1 MFTTR
6 EKKINREPKKGGRAN
21 FILFYFFPFFAIFAI
36 FALFAIFAIFAISFV
51 VSCFFSIF
59 FFLNFIVFGKLEM
72 FLFLRFRR
80 NLVFSKFIARFIKFF
95 LFFFSVKL
103 DLLYRTFP
111 SPLLGETSQ
120 KYRKTRKN
128 KKTKRATR
136 APARHAPHG
145 SPRFSLIWCSVF
157 L

>member
-6 EKKINREPKKGGRAN
+6 EKKINREPKKGGRAS
-21 FILFYFFPFFAIFAI
+21 FFPFFAIFCH
-36 FALFAIFAIFAISFV
+36 FCPFCHFCHF
-51 VSCFFSIF
+51 CHFFCSELF
-59 FFLNFIVFGKLEM
+59 FFHFFFFKFYCFWKVGNVPFPSFSAKFGFFKIYCP
-72 FLFLRFRR
+72 FYQ
-80 NLVFSKFIARFIKFF
+80 VFS
-95 LFFFSVKL
+95 FFFSVKL

>member
-36 FALFAIFAIFAISFV
+36 FAIFAFSFV
-51 VSCFFSIF
+51 VSCFSSIF
-59 FFLNFIVFGKLEM
+59 FFKFYCFWKVGNVPFPSFSAKFGFFKIYCP
-72 FLFLRFRR
+72 FYQ
-80 NLVFSKFIARFIKFF
+80 VFS
-95 LFFFSVKL
+95 FFFSVKL